1 MLLQIGRPAVLVGS
15 SIGASTVVDFALHH
29 PQAVAK
35 LVLMGPAAWN
45 EGLGLF
51 PWLPR
56 WAAILG
62 TKVLLSQLYACL
74 LCLVLCQTEYSV
86 PFFNITVCI

>member
-1 MLLQIGRPAVLVGS
+1 MLQICRPAVLVGS

-29 PQAVAK
+29 PEAVAK
-35 LVLMGPAAWN
+35 LILMGPAAWN

-51 PWLPR
+51 PWLPQ

-62 TKVLLSQLYACL
+62 TKVPFSQPLACL
-74 LCLVLCQTEYSV
+74 FVLLLHTHSNPALSNTHPV
-86 PFFNITVCI
+86 MH